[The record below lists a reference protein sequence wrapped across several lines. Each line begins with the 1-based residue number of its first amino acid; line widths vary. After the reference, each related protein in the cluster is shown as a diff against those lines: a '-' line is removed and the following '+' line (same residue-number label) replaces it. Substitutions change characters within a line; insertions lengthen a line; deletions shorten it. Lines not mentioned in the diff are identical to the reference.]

1 MPNHERVWAE
11 RYRKWLAEQGCVI
24 VLTKSDYEVVRNSLG
39 VAPGYDKF
47 GFENEHDATIFV
59 LRWS

>member
-11 RYRKWLAEQGCVI
+11 RYRDWLAEQGCVI
-24 VLTKSDYEVVRNSLG
+24 VLTESDIDVVRNSLG

-47 GFENEHDATIFV
+47 GFKNEQDAVWFT
-59 LRWS
+59 LKWS